1 MRPEP
6 LVLGFDT
13 SAAHCAAALLL
24 GDRVLAEMTEE
35 MTRGQAERLFPILEQ
50 VLSMGGH
57 AWADLD
63 AIGVGIGP
71 GNFTGIRISV
81 SAARG
86 LSLSLGV
93 SAVGVSGFDALAYG
107 AEGPV
112 LTSIDGRR
120 DQVYL
125 QQTGTEPFQ
134 AHLDELP
141 SDLSHTGLTVI
152 GHGAEHLAAHTGG
165 TTAAPAAPVAVAI
178 AAIAGAR
185 AASGQVARP
194 APLYLRAVDAA
205 PAADQPPKIL
215 T

>member
-24 GDRVLAEMTEE
+24 GDRVLAEMTEV
-35 MTRGQAERLFPILEQ
+35 MPRGQAERLFPILEQ
-50 VLSMGGH
+50 VLEMGGKS
-57 AWADLD
+57 WSDLT

-86 LSLSLGV
+86 LSLSLNV
-93 SAVGVSGFDALAYG
+93 PAVGVSGFDALAYG

-125 QQTGTEPFQ
+125 QQTGGEPFQ
-134 AHLDELP
+134 AHLDDLPAELIR
-141 SDLSHTGLTVI
+141 TGLTAI
-152 GHGAEHLAAHTGG
+152 GHGADRLARHTGG
-165 TTAAPAAPVAVAI
+165 TIAAPAAPVAVAI
-178 AAIAGAR
+178 AALAGRR
-185 AASGQVARP
+185 AASGEVDRP
-194 APLYLRAVDAA
+194 APLYLRAADAA

>member
-24 GDRVLAEMTEE
+24 GDRVLAEMTED

-57 AWADLD
+57 DWADLD

-93 SAVGVSGFDALAYG
+93 PAVGVSGFDALAYG
-107 AEGPV
+107 ADGPV

-125 QQTGTEPFQ
+125 QQTGGEPFQ
-134 AHLDELP
+134 AHLDDLPTELA
-141 SDLSHTGLTVI
+141 HTGPTVI
-152 GHGAEHLAAHTGG
+152 GHGAERLAAHTGG
-165 TTAAPAAPVAVAI
+165 TIAAPAAPVAAAI

-194 APLYLRAVDAA
+194 APLYLRAADAA